1 VSLRLQLLVFG
12 LLTLVLPWTALRYV
26 QEMEAALRGGLE
38 QSLIASAATV
48 AAALEEQ
55 GAPLCGGGACA
66 DARTRGL
73 TIYAPPL
80 AEEPR
85 LDGVRDEWSAADDAG
100 VALPSGVAAESAPG
114 GEPVA
119 RVFAGVRGRF
129 AYLFVAVR
137 DADVVYRGQLGQ
149 PPYGDRI
156 VLATEPT
163 PGAVRWL
170 LLATSAPGSFRAQ
183 ETQPERFEPTDNYD
197 ERAVGAWQATAT
209 GYAVEARIPLA
220 LVGAALSVGVIGVD
234 RVGADYSAML
244 TATWDAASGTP
255 GPFVYQRPE
264 LGGMLAPF
272 GRAGGRFR
280 VLDADGWVL
289 ADAGSVAAPLGDAA
303 RDSMLADLLRLALR
317 RDDPPYPAEQ
327 PAGRIAAA
335 PLRRAL
341 AGDSAT
347 AWYGRAGARDAIVA
361 AAVPVA
367 GPQGAHGAVLL
378 EQSSDPIL
386 TLTNEALVR
395 LMSFTVLA
403 SVLVALGLLG
413 YAAWLSLR
421 VRRLAHAAE
430 TALGPRGEIR
440 VAMPGAAA
448 SDELGDLAR
457 SFAQLLARLRE
468 HTDYLRTLSGKLSHE
483 LRTPLAVVTTSL
495 DNLAHERHSAAAD
508 EYLGR
513 LRQGADRLDAIL
525 VAMSEAAQLEQ
536 AIGETRA
543 EAFDLGAVV
552 AACCAAYRDVY
563 RDREIAYRGAAAGA
577 RVFGSGDLAAQLLD
591 KLIDNAVS
599 FSPAGSRIDVVLADD
614 GREYVLDVANRGPP
628 LPEKMRGRL
637 FDSLVSIREQRDG
650 RPHLGLGLHIVAL
663 IAKFH
668 GGRAEAEDLRDRSGV
683 VFRIWFPRSP

>member
-1 VSLRLQLLVFG
+1 VSLRIQLLVFG
-12 LLTLVLPWTALRYV
+12 LVTLVLPWTALRYV

-38 QSLIASAATV
+38 QSLIASASTV

-55 GAPLCGGGACA
+55 SVPLCAPAPCA
-66 DARTRGL
+66 DEGTRARGT
-73 TIYAPPL
+73 TIYAAPL

-85 LDGVRDEWSAADDAG
+85 LDGVRDDWSSADGAG
-100 VALPSGVAAESAPG
+100 VALTN
-114 GEPVA
+114 A
-119 RVFAGVRGRF
+119 RVLAGVHGRF
-129 AYLFVAVR
+129 AYLFVAVS
-137 DADVVYRGQLGQ
+137 DTDVVYRRQIGQ
-149 PPYGDRI
+149 PPYGDRV

-163 PGAVRWL
+163 PGTVRWL
-170 LLATSAPGSFRAQ
+170 LLATSAPGAFRAQ

-197 ERAVGAWQATAT
+197 DRVVGAWQATAT
-209 GYAVEARIPLA
+209 GYAVEVRIPLS
-220 LVGAALSVGVIGVD
+220 LVGAGLGVGVIGVD
-234 RVGADYSAML
+234 RAGADYAVTL
-244 TATWDAASGTP
+244 AATWDAASGAP
-255 GPFVYQRPE
+255 GSFVYQRPE
-264 LGGMLAPF
+264 LGALLAPF

-280 VLDADGWVL
+280 VLDPDGWVL
-289 ADAGSVAAPLGDAA
+289 ADAGGIAAPVVDPA
-303 RDSMLADLLRLALR
+303 RESVLANLLRLALR

-327 PAGRIAAA
+327 PPGRVVAA
-335 PLRRAL
+335 PSRRAL
-341 AGDSAT
+341 VGQSAT
-347 AWYGRAGARDAIVA
+347 AWYGRAGAQDAIVA
-361 AAVPVA
+361 AAVPIA
-367 GPQGAHGAVLL
+367 GVHGANGAVLL

-386 TLTNEALVR
+386 TLTNQALVR

-403 SVLVALGLLG
+403 SVVVALGLLG

-440 VAMPGAAA
+440 VAMPGAMAT
-448 SDELGDLAR
+448 DELGDLAR
-457 SFAQLLARLRE
+457 SFAQLLARLSE

-495 DNLAHERHSAAAD
+495 DNLAHEQQTTAAG

-543 EAFDLGAVV
+543 EAFDLDAVV

-563 RDREIAYRGAAAGA
+563 AKREIAYRGAAANA
-577 RVFGSGDLAAQLLD
+577 RVVGSGDLVAQLLD

-599 FSPAGSRIDVVLADD
+599 FSSVGSRIDVALEDD
-614 GREYVLDVANRGPP
+614 GRDLVLSVTNRGPP

-668 GGRAEAEDLRDRSGV
+668 GGRADAEDRPGDGVV
-683 VFRIWFPRSP
+683 VFRVWFPRAP

>member
-1 VSLRLQLLVFG
+1 VSLRVQLLLFG

-38 QSLIASAATV
+38 QSLIASASTV

-55 GAPLCGGGACA
+55 SAPLCAPAPCA
-66 DARTRGL
+66 DDDAPGQGT
-73 TIYAPPL
+73 TIYAAPL

-85 LDGVRDEWSAADDAG
+85 LDGLRDDWSIADDAG
-100 VALPSGVAAESAPG
+100 VALTN
-114 GEPVA
+114 A
-119 RVFAGVRGRF
+119 RVLAGVHGRF

-137 DADVVYRGQLGQ
+137 DADVVYRRQLLQ

-156 VLATEPT
+156 VLATEPA
-163 PGAVRWL
+163 PGTVRWL
-170 LLATSAPGSFRAQ
+170 LLATSAPGTFRAQ
-183 ETQPERFEPTDNYD
+183 ETQPERFEPSDNYD
-197 ERAVGAWQATAT
+197 DRVVGAWQATAG
-209 GYAVEARIPLA
+209 GYEVEVRIPLA
-220 LVGAALSVGVIGVD
+220 LVGGRLSVGVIGVD
-234 RVGADYSAML
+234 RAGADYSVTLA
-244 TATWDAASGTP
+244 ATWDTTSGAP
-255 GPFVYQRPE
+255 GRFVYQRPE
-264 LGGMLAPF
+264 LGALLAPF

-280 VLDADGWVL
+280 MLDPEGWVL
-289 ADAGSVAAPLGDAA
+289 ADAGGVAAPIVDPA
-303 RDSMLADLLRLALR
+303 RDSMLSDLLRFALQR
-317 RDDPPYPAEQ
+317 ADPPYPAEQ
-327 PAGRIAAA
+327 PPGRISAA
-335 PLRRAL
+335 PVQRAL
-341 AGDSAT
+341 AGGSAT

-361 AAVPVA
+361 AAVPIA
-367 GPQGAHGAVLL
+367 GARGANGAVLL

-386 TLTNEALVR
+386 TLTNQALVR

-403 SVLVALGLLG
+403 SVVVALGLLG

-440 VAMPGAAA
+440 VAMPGATAT
-448 SDELGDLAR
+448 DELGDLSR
-457 SFAQLLARLRE
+457 SFAQLLGRLRE

-495 DNLAHERHSAAAD
+495 DNLAHEQHTAAAD

-525 VAMSEAAQLEQ
+525 AAMSEAAQLEQ

-543 EAFDLGAVV
+543 ETFDLDAVV

-563 RDREIAYRGAAAGA
+563 PDREIVYRGAAANA
-577 RVFGSGDLAAQLLD
+577 RVVGSGDLVAQLLD

-599 FSPAGSRIDVVLADD
+599 FSSSGSRIDIALEDA
-614 GREYVLDVANRGPP
+614 GRDLTLSVTNRGPP

-668 GGRAEAEDLRDRSGV
+668 GGRADAVDLPDGGGV
-683 VFRIWFPRSP
+683 TFRVWFPRAV